1 VRRLSNGAGIEL
13 PLALL
18 AGAFFL
24 MQVFQTVMLVRQS
37 RALIAIA
44 ANQEAPIAETE
55 RLHKASNALAGD
67 VALLAQHGDA
77 GAKQVVDALAHANI
91 TLEPPPR
98 PGAPPAAPPAK

>member
-1 VRRLSNGAGIEL
+1 MRRLSDRPGVEL

-37 RALIAIA
+37 RALIVIT
-44 ANQEAPIAETE
+44 ANQEAPIAETT
-55 RLHKASNALAGD
+55 RLRQAADALAGD

-77 GAKQVVDALAHANI
+77 GAKQVVDELARQNI
-91 TLEPPPR
+91 TVHPPAQPS
-98 PGAPPAAPPAK
+98 AQPAAPPAK